1 MTSELATLTWPEA
14 KEAIARAECA
24 IVPTGSFEQHA
35 PYMTFT
41 VDTER
46 AVAFS
51 RLLAA
56 RLAPRVVVAPP
67 VAFGISYHHMPF
79 AGTVTLRPET
89 FRSIVHDVVWS
100 LREHGIRQFL
110 IVNGHGGNA
119 SALDELVVTL
129 PQDLGV
135 KVAWAGPTA
144 LASLFT
150 KGRLADDSGHCGQ
163 NETSQAMYLAPHVVR
178 PERIVKGSTSP
189 LPTFTCAAPARS
201 ITRTAGTRSP
211 TTARSATRRSRPP
224 SSGSRSRRR
233 ASRAQPN
240 SCSTSWTGTGSRLQF
255 ARVGVL
261 LLRPRRSCERYRV
274 RFRVLLRAWRT
285 AARCSA

>member
-1 MTSELATLTWPEA
+1 MTGELANLTWPEA
-14 KEAIARAECA
+14 KDAIARAECA

-119 SALDELVVTL
+119 PALDELVVTL
-129 PQDLGV
+129 PRDLGV

-144 LASLFT
+144 LASVFT
-150 KGRLADDSGHCGQ
+150 KGRLADESGHCGQ

-178 PERIVKGSTSP
+178 PERIVKGSTKP
-189 LPTFTCAAPARS
+189 APYVHVRGAASVHYAYRWDEITDNGALGDATLATAELGKQIAEAGLARAAEFL
-201 ITRTAGTRSP
+201 IDFMDKN
-211 TTARSATRRSRPP
+211 
-224 SSGSRSRRR
+224 R
-233 ASRAQPN
+233 ASIR
-240 SCSTSWTGTGSRLQF
+240 
-255 ARVGVL
+255 
-261 LLRPRRSCERYRV
+261 
-274 RFRVLLRAWRT
+274 
-285 AARCSA
+285 